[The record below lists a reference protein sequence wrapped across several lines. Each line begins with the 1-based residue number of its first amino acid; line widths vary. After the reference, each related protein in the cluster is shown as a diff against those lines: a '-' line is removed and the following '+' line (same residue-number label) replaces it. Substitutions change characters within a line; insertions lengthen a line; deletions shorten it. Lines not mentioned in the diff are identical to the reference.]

1 MKLIQDGAV
10 FLINNLHQLRS
21 TLSLYPG
28 TEQRL
33 AELADTLNSRLV
45 GLSKEQVS
53 CISLLSRCP
62 LLLGLTEELNSSPGL
77 LSGLF
82 YISCPFLQA
91 AHLLASLALAPLLP
105 LLEERDGTPLST
117 VPGCHP
123 QVLSSL
129 NSSYFCP
136 HQAVAAV
143 GARMDSLLSAPDILL
158 LPATRLLLSSQH
170 RKQVTQHAF
179 TRLHEVYVQLY
190 KAVQDPANAFQPGL
204 LPRSPDQIA
213 ALLQI

>member
-1 MKLIQDGAV
+1 MELIQDGAV

-53 CISLLSRCP
+53 CISLLSRCS

-77 LSGLF
+77 LYGLF

-123 QVLSSL
+123 QVL
-129 NSSYFCP
+129 
-136 HQAVAAV
+136 
-143 GARMDSLLSAPDILL
+143 
-158 LPATRLLLSSQH
+158 
-170 RKQVTQHAF
+170 
-179 TRLHEVYVQLY
+179 
-190 KAVQDPANAFQPGL
+190 
-204 LPRSPDQIA
+204 
-213 ALLQI
+213 